1 MRHELIDSSSN
12 CRSES
17 LFSRIITFKRI
28 RKWRKC
34 GTWRG
39 RVGRVEFLLVGL
51 TNTVIANSS
60 FEVLLHLIYCISF
73 NSLLA
78 H

>member
-1 MRHELIDSSSN
+1 MVGSA
-12 CRSES
+12 
-17 LFSRIITFKRI
+17 
-28 RKWRKC
+28 
-34 GTWRG
+34 GRG
-39 RVGRVEFLLVGL
+39 GDVSVAWNSYFVGL
-51 TNTVIANSS
+51 NKYSTVIANSS